1 MMKWFNNLKI
11 VHKLVTSFL
20 FVSIFIGIV
29 GFIGVRDMGIIN
41 SNAVLMHDNNLV
53 SLEKIHSV
61 RERILEIRT
70 NILILLRKQNRSEIE
85 DIEQRMNKIVSGND
99 KDLQDFE
106 NLGLS
111 AEEQDIY
118 NQLKKDLQ
126 DYRTARV
133 QIISLVKEERYDEAE
148 RIFPQVSEIRNRM
161 FISLDK
167 LLNYNMQEAADANK
181 ANRSTYN
188 SAVNIMLGISILALC
203 IAIALGLLISFNISK
218 RLDHIVKFAGAFGDG
233 DLTQR
238 ITIFGKD
245 ELGNLGIALNRAIE
259 NTRNLLSEIIT
270 GSTDI
275 SASSEE
281 LSATIEEIASTM
293 ENINESTTEI
303 SKGAQELSAATEE
316 VSASTEEIH
325 ATTNELESKADNGS
339 ASAKEIADRANEIK
353 EKGARSIETANAIYE
368 EKYAK
373 IIKAIE
379 DGKVVEQVQV
389 MAQTIGNIASQTN
402 LLALNAAIEA
412 ARAGEHGRGFAV
424 VAEEIRKLA
433 EQSTTTVSSI
443 TNIVGQ
449 VKQAFNNLSENAQE
463 VLRFVEDNVKPDYQ
477 LLLQTGMQYEKDA
490 QFINDMS
497 QDIAASTRTMAEII
511 VQVAA
516 AMQNV
521 TATAEESAASSE
533 GILSGINQTTIAVE
547 EVAKLAQSQ
556 AELAEKLNSMVQRF
570 KV

>member
-1 MMKWFNNLKI
+1 MKWVNNLKI

-29 GFIGVRDMGIIN
+29 GFIGIKGMGIIN
-41 SNAVLMHDNNLV
+41 SNAVLMYDNNLM
-53 SLEKIHSV
+53 SLQKIHSV
-61 RERILEIRT
+61 KERVLEIRA
-70 NILILLRKQNRSEIE
+70 NILILLRQQNRSEIE
-85 DIEQRMNKIVSGND
+85 KIEQKMNQMISEND
-99 KDLQDFE
+99 KDLQNFE
-106 NLGLS
+106 KLGLTD
-111 AEEQDIY
+111 QDHDIY
-118 NQLKKDLQ
+118 KQFKKDLE
-126 DYRTARV
+126 DYRTVRV
-133 QIISLVKEERYDEAE
+133 QIVALVKEAKYHEAE
-148 RIFPQVSEIRNRM
+148 EIFPQVSEIRDRM
-161 FISLDK
+161 FVSLDK
-167 LLNYNMQEAADANK
+167 LLSYNIDKASAANK
-181 ANRSTYN
+181 TNRDTYTF
-188 SAVNIMLGISILALC
+188 AVNIMLGISILALC
-203 IAIALGLLISFNISK
+203 IAIALGLLISFHISK
-218 RLDHIVKFAGAFGDG
+218 RLDNIVKFAGAFGDG

-238 ITIFGKD
+238 LTIFGKD

-303 SKGAQELSAATEE
+303 SKGAQELSATTEE

-325 ATTNELESKADNGS
+325 ATINELESKADSGS
-339 ASAKEIADRANEIK
+339 ASAKEIAGRANEIK
-353 EKGARSIETANAIYE
+353 EKGKKSIETANAIYE
-368 EKYAK
+368 EKHAK
-373 IIKAIE
+373 IIRAIA

-412 ARAGEHGRGFAV
+412 ARAGEHGKGFSV

-433 EQSTTTVSSI
+433 EQSTATVSSI

-463 VLRFVEDNVKPDYQ
+463 VLRFIEDNVKPDYQ

-521 TATAEESAASSE
+521 SATAEESAASSE
-533 GILSGINQTTIAVE
+533 GILSGINETTIAVE

-556 AELAEKLNSMVQRF
+556 AELAEKLNNMVQRF
-570 KV
+570 RV